1 MTFSKMSSALT
12 DFAPGP
18 DVSTRERC
26 MRGGI
31 VTGRVLAARVFDEAF
46 VNDSCFEK

>member
-1 MTFSKMSSALT
+1 MTFSKVSSALT

-31 VTGRVLAARVFDEAF
+31 VTGRVLAARVLNEAF
-46 VNDSCFEK
+46 VDDSCFEK